1 MTLKSFI
8 VDQINSMKLIN
19 GCENTMD
26 SKSFIMQHRTL
37 MLYLPRQVGKTTVI
51 KELKKEFNNSIIID
65 NYKSIIGSIT
75 EDKFLQKDS
84 YRGKAPKYLDC
95 LLLDEVSPSLNMLE
109 FLLDERFFILSKGF
123 FILALK
129 TEVY

>member
-19 GCENTMD
+19 GCENTID
-26 SKSFIMQHRTL
+26 SKSFIMQHRTI

-65 NYKSIIGSIT
+65 NYKSIR
-75 EDKFLQKDS
+75 
-84 YRGKAPKYLDC
+84 YR
-95 LLLDEVSPSLNMLE
+95 
-109 FLLDERFFILSKGF
+109 R
-123 FILALK
+123 
-129 TEVY
+129 

>member
-19 GCENTMD
+19 GWENTID

-65 NYKSIIGSIT
+65 NYKSIVGSVT

-84 YRGKAPKYLDC
+84 YRGNHPKYLDC
-95 LLLDEVSPSLNMLE
+95 LLLDEVSPGLYMLE
-109 FLLDERFFILSKGF
+109 FFTLSKGF

-129 TEVY
+129 TEIN